1 MVSAMST
8 APLSDTAYAVL
19 GLIDISEPTTP
30 YRLKAL
36 ARESV
41 LNFWAI
47 PHTQLYTECSRL
59 AEAGLLDETREQRG
73 RRRRVYRLTCAGR
86 ASLERWRADPQAGMY
101 ELRDPGLLKLFCG
114 AGSPADLAADQLER
128 HRERLAAFEAIVP
141 PAEIAQGMRLAL
153 EAGIALEAEYIRFWE
168 RVAEPAE
175 NAGVAR
181 SSAGPAS
188 S

>member
-1 MVSAMST
+1 MAIVST
-8 APLSDTAYAVL
+8 ARLSDTAYAVL

-59 AEAGLLDETREQRG
+59 TEAGLLDETREPSG
-73 RRRRVYRLTCAGR
+73 RRRRVYRLTGAGR
-86 ASLERWRADPQAGMY
+86 VALAQWRADPQAGMY

-128 HRERLAAFEAIVP
+128 HRERLEAFEAIVP
-141 PAEIAQGMRLAL
+141 PDGVAEGMVLTL
-153 EAGIALEAEYIRFWE
+153 EAGIALEREYIRFWE
-168 RVAEPAE
+168 RVAERAGD
-175 NAGVAR
+175 AGVAR
-181 SSAGPAS
+181 ASGGPEGS
-188 S
+188 